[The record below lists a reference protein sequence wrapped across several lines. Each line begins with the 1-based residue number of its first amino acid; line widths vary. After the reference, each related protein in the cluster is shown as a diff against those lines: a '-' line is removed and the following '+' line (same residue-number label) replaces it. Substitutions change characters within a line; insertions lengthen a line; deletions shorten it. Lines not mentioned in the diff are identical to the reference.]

1 LIKIKDSLYK
11 TIVLSPSQALSNISV
26 NDWESKGVRHGV
38 QNRYADVMFL
48 KTQKGRSS
56 GMRFSDFSSLR
67 FLVVGAALS
76 LGACSYGDSLLWP
89 SSETTETTPAE
100 AAAST
105 GDGQVQVI
113 GGGQPPIGATQ
124 FVPPGVT
131 PGEPTGTFVG
141 QKVVQ
146 LRDELGRLQS
156 SIAQQNEELQRLRT
170 GLVQNSQ
177 QYHGTIAAVNSRLQV
192 GTTPGNPILVQ
203 QFKSAQADLDRIADE
218 INNMNNLTAA
228 VANNSTLSAY
238 MAEAA
243 RAAFSVSGAVDE
255 DHRQLAI
262 LEDEGNRTAVLIDR
276 LLKELTSDVRRQTN
290 YVTTERANLN
300 LLSAGIKSGELFGGS
315 LVNRAIL
322 SNSNQAAMAGAPIS
336 TAGRTPLV
344 VIRFDRA
351 DVPYEQ
357 ALYTAVSKTLERRP
371 NAMFD
376 LVAVAPTIGGA
387 ARIALNSQKA
397 RQHAENVMRSLV
409 EMGLP
414 PNRVAVS
421 AKTLQQAANNEV
433 HLFVR

>member
-1 LIKIKDSLYK
+1 
-11 TIVLSPSQALSNISV
+11 
-26 NDWESKGVRHGV
+26 
-38 QNRYADVMFL
+38 
-48 KTQKGRSS
+48 
-56 GMRFSDFSSLR
+56 MRFSDFSSLR

-89 SSETTETTPAE
+89 SSETTEEAPAE
-100 AAAST
+100 TAAADS

-146 LRDELGRLQS
+146 LREELARLQS

-315 LVNRAIL
+315 LVNRAVL
-322 SNSNQAAMAGAPIS
+322 SNSGQASMAGAPMN
-336 TAGRTPLV
+336 TMGRTPLV

-376 LVAVAPTIGGA
+376 LVAVAPTTGGA

-421 AKTLQQAANNEV
+421 AKTQQQIANNEV
-433 HLFVR
+433 QLFVR